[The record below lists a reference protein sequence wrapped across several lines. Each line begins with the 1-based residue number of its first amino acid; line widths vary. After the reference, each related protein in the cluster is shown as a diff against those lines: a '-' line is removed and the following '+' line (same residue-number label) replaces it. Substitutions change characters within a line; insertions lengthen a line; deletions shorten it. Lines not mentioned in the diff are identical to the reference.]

1 MFLPMRVL
9 KGLPF
14 AFWIAA
20 SRNAYEK
27 DKRDS
32 QEVYKYL
39 AHESCEQRLKTASFY
54 NECLA
59 IRCP

>member
-1 MFLPMRVL
+1 MNV
-9 KGLPF
+9 KKQKK
-14 AFWIAA
+14 
-20 SRNAYEK
+20 EK
-27 DKRDS
+27 DGDEKP
-32 QEVYKYL
+32 KFLGFTYL